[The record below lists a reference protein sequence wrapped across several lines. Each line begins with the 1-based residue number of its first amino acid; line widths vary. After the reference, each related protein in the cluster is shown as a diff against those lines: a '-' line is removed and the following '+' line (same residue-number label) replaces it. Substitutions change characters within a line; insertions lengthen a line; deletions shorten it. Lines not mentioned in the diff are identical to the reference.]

1 MNQKRNIV
9 GPQIRRIREKSRP
22 RLTQQ
27 DLAARLEVRGVHI
40 DRAGISKIETGYR
53 VVTDVELLAF
63 ADALGVTA
71 QQLLNHEEKAP

>member
-1 MNQKRNIV
+1 MNQKRNVV
-9 GPQIRRIREKSRP
+9 GPQIRKVREKARP

-63 ADALGVTA
+63 ADALSVTV
-71 QQLLNHEEKAP
+71 QRLLDHEERDT